1 LYQQQGDIKNA
12 LYHLDLLIK
21 DDFDNADYLLRKA
34 ALQLANNQRADAEK
48 TLSIVRNFINDDA
61 GKLIAYAD
69 QARNI
74 GDSEGALNAMARAH
88 DIANTS
94 TFVTL
99 RYTSLLLDLQKNDK
113 AQSLLATVPANQQQN
128 PVYHFLKG
136 RLAAN
141 KGNDESA
148 INAFEKALKVDA
160 SFAQA
165 FVAIYNYALN
175 DQFVDVFLNT
185 ARKLVS
191 ENENNLL
198 AKNLLAQYL
207 FFIQEFDESIALY
220 KELVEQPNLLNPAE
234 AYNRLAIMHIEE
246 SLVTAK
252 NYARQAYE
260 LQPNSAKIL
269 DTYGHIKALHGDYEG
284 SLKMLRD
291 AFARDANDPNI
302 RYHLGYTLAKLN
314 RIEEAKKELEYA
326 VKVERPFFKRP
337 QARTLLESL

>member
-1 LYQQQGDIKNA
+1 
-12 LYHLDLLIK
+12 
-21 DDFDNADYLLRKA
+21 
-34 ALQLANNQRADAEK
+34 
-48 TLSIVRNFINDDA
+48 
-61 GKLIAYAD
+61 
-69 QARNI
+69 
-74 GDSEGALNAMARAH
+74 M
-88 DIANTS
+88 
-94 TFVTL
+94 
-99 RYTSLLLDLQKNDK
+99 
-113 AQSLLATVPANQQQN
+113 
-128 PVYHFLKG
+128 
-136 RLAAN
+136 AAN
-141 KGNDESA
+141 KGNSERA
-148 INAFEKALKVDA
+148 IEEFEKALEVDA
-160 SFAQA
+160 TFAQA

-269 DTYGHIKALHGDYEG
+269 DTYGPSKRYKETMKAALKFEG
-284 SLKMLRD
+284 WLPETPTTQI
-291 AFARDANDPNI
+291 FAITWATR
-302 RYHLGYTLAKLN
+302 
-314 RIEEAKKELEYA
+314 
-326 VKVERPFFKRP
+326 
-337 QARTLLESL
+337 